1 MKTYITNENALG
13 LITDYYKQIYLAEK
27 LAEMTSSS
35 NDFYP
40 SVSVLGESLFGP
52 EPDNGDSRETFY
64 SEEFDEFAF
73 NDELSFG
80 EKAAGYLDK
89 MTRFMEAEKNG
100 CTDGSVAP
108 NHTPRLSGMSEA
120 QRKKHVINILEDS
133 VIWYN
138 VSAGLRAVN
147 ASYSVEFNN
156 KYGFEPEEQYN
167 GQTMA
172 YELMGADNDDK
183 GDLLFTLFN
192 AAVHSNNHRPEDR
205 KANAKE
211 LANEIYKDW
220 AIAMYGNTKLSTV

>member
-1 MKTYITNENALG
+1 MKTEISKENMLQ
-13 LITDYYKQIYLAEK
+13 LVTDCYKQFYLAEK
-27 LAEMTSSS
+27 LAEMTSRG

-73 NDELSFG
+73 NEELGFG
-80 EKAAGYLDK
+80 ERAAGFIDK

-120 QRKKHVINILEDS
+120 QRKKLVINILEDS

-138 VSAGLRAVN
+138 VSAGLTAVN
-147 ASYSVEFNN
+147 AAFGTGADENSAY
-156 KYGFEPEEQYN
+156 EPQGRYN
-167 GQTMA
+167 GFAMA
-172 YELMGADNDDK
+172 YGLMGADDRDD
-183 GDLLFTLFN
+183 
-192 AAVHSNNHRPEDR
+192 
-205 KANAKE
+205 
-211 LANEIYKDW
+211 
-220 AIAMYGNTKLSTV
+220 

>member
-1 MKTYITNENALG
+1 MKTQFKRESAVQ
-13 LITDYYKQIYLAEK
+13 LIADSFKQFHLAEK
-27 LAEMTSSS
+27 LTDLTGCSS
-35 NDFYP
+35 DFYP
-40 SVSVLGESLFGP
+40 FADSLGESLFGP
-52 EPDNGDSRETFY
+52 EPERDDVSDIYITVFNLIAINEDLTFK
-64 SEEFDEFAF
+64 
-73 NDELSFG
+73 G
-80 EKAAGYLDK
+80 KAEAYLDQIAEYFDQGIQTCPYIHFDLERK
-89 MTRFMEAEKNG
+89 PQRFG
-100 CTDGSVAP
+100 ITDA
-108 NHTPRLSGMSEA
+108 H
-120 QRKKHVINILEDS
+120 RKKLVMEILEDS

-183 GDLLFTLFN
+183 GELLFTLFN

-205 KANAKE
+205 KENAKE